1 VGTGRASQ
9 GPALDPRDLAAAP
22 WPTSDRP
29 SHVGELV
36 HTVWSAGQ
44 RRFHPGGHLGGVITN
59 LPTPW
64 DISLGLRQL
73 RWFSRSAEPEAKRRG
88 FGVLLQL
95 GRGSPAA
102 SALYDGGRAQ
112 SGAAV
117 AERQRDLLAAG
128 TDLARR
134 WIRDTVRASWSS
146 PQGQH
151 RRAHPVGLGKRSVAV
166 CAISLCEVA
175 QPEPGACGHKD
186 SNVATSSVNR
196 GRCAATGA
204 MQRSRSACKDGRR
217 TSRWGS
223 LRSSNSPSKQP
234 KARTSSASNG

>member
-1 VGTGRASQ
+1 VAS
-9 GPALDPRDLAAAP
+9 GSFYNWGAALPPRQP
-22 WPTSDRP
+22 
-29 SHVGELV
+29 
-36 HTVWSAGQ
+36 
-44 RRFHPGGHLGGVITN
+44 
-59 LPTPW
+59 
-64 DISLGLRQL
+64 
-73 RWFSRSAEPEAKRRG
+73 
-88 FGVLLQL
+88 
-95 GRGSPAA
+95 
-102 SALYDGGRAQ
+102 LYDGGRAQ

-204 MQRSRSACKDGRR
+204 MQQSWSACKDGRR
-217 TSRWGS
+217 TSRWES